1 MLEKYYFLFLIALV
15 WILFA
20 VVQDLRTREISNWL
34 NFSLIAIVLAYR
46 AFYSLSVGSY
56 DFFVYG
62 LFGIL
67 GFVFL
72 GYLFYY
78 AKIFAGGDAKLL
90 FGLGGVLPI
99 ESFGDL
105 LVLGGGFV
113 MLLFL
118 VGVVYTLIYTAFLV
132 NSRWKEFS
140 KDFGKRFREKRK
152 KFYLLLI
159 IILVLV
165 LVIMKDIGGSSLILM
180 IFPLTFLLYIYVK
193 SVEKVCMMKYL
204 GAKDLTEG
212 DWLERDVRVGG
223 KVIRKSVHGL
233 SKKEI
238 GILKKAKK
246 KVWIKDGV
254 PFSPAFLGAFL
265 VFVYLWVKGIFL
277 F

>member
-118 VGVVYTLIYTAFLV
+118 IGVLYTLIYTMFLV

-238 GILKKAKK
+238 GILKRAKK

-265 VFVYLWVKGIFL
+265 VFVYLWYKGILL